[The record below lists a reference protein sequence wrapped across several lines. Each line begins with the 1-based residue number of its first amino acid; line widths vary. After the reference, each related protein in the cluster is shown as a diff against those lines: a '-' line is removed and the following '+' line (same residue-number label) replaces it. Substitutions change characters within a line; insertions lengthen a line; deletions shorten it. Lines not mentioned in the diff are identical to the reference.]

1 MHQKELHVVRFSM
14 VVLFSA
20 LMIVYLLLYQIKG
33 DDIVD
38 QLSMIN
44 TNEYE
49 SSIDESLY
57 QDSGETLTEFDQ
69 ESLLLEEPI
78 EAQTW
83 SAITKETDSLFETT
97 TWNNITIWKNLIT
110 TNKIMVLSGTSLW
123 YWRVESVEK
132 LWISYQYALK
142 DQKDIYYV
150 FLDPEKYKFDEIVK
164 SLGWTTY
171 TITTEKDIMENKL
184 FWEKITFINLPEYKG
199 TKVVM
204 LIEFQKALWLIQVDY
219 KIYHG
224 SKWYIKQLFIN

>member
-1 MHQKELHVVRFSM
+1 M

-38 QLSMIN
+38 QLSVIN
-44 TNEYE
+44 TKEYE

-57 QDSGETLTEFDQ
+57 QDNETLNEFDQ

-78 EAQTW
+78 ETG
-83 SAITKETDSLFETT
+83 STINKETDSLFETATWSNST
-97 TWNNITIWKNLIT
+97 TWNSSTTWKTIT

-123 YWRVESVEK
+123 YGRVESVEK
-132 LWISYQYALK
+132 LGISYQYALK

-184 FWEKITFINLPEYKG
+184 FWEKITFINLPEYKW
-199 TKVVM
+199 TKVIM
-204 LIEFQKALWLIQVDY
+204 LIEFQKALWLIQVNY
-219 KIYHG
+219 QIYHS
-224 SKWYIKQLFIN
+224 SKWYIKTLFIE